1 MELVLL
7 LRRKYSDRLFK
18 NNGSKD
24 QAASEVVR
32 NSRKRE
38 QETVREKEEYELE
51 KYLKHI
57 EICLENFKIFKY
69 EGQES
74 MVAGD
79 KKDEPVKLANGISYW
94 MNV

>member
-1 MELVLL
+1 MKDSLKTMEAKIKQQVKLL
-7 LRRKYSDRLFK
+7 EIAENENKRLF
-18 NNGSKD
+18 
-24 QAASEVVR
+24 E
-32 NSRKRE
+32 RK
-38 QETVREKEEYELE
+38 KKYELE
-51 KYLKHI
+51 KHLKHI
-57 EICLENFKIFKY
+57 EVCLENFKIFKY

>member
-1 MELVLL
+1 MEAKIKQQVKLL
-7 LRRKYSDRLFK
+7 EIAENENKRLF
-18 NNGSKD
+18 
-24 QAASEVVR
+24 E
-32 NSRKRE
+32 RK
-38 QETVREKEEYELE
+38 KKYELE

-57 EICLENFKIFKY
+57 EICQENFKIFKY

>member
-1 MELVLL
+1 MVDSLKTMEAKIKQQVKLL
-7 LRRKYSDRLFK
+7 EIAENENKRLF
-18 NNGSKD
+18 
-24 QAASEVVR
+24 E
-32 NSRKRE
+32 RK
-38 QETVREKEEYELE
+38 KKYELE

-57 EICLENFKIFKY
+57 EVCLENFKIFKY

-79 KKDEPVKLANGISYW
+79 KKDEPVKLANGISYS